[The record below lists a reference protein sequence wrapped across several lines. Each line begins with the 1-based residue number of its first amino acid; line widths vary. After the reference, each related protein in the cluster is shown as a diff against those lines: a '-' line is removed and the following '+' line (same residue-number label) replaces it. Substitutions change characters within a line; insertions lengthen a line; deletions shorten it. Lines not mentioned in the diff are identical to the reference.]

1 MSDDDLDQDYR
12 QTIKQALS
20 DNDGRLHKDQGI
32 ETLQRQHDLS
42 KDQALEVLQN
52 HVRFNDRGWTF
63 SVSEPA
69 FGGDVG
75 GLNQNPGTVTD
86 REWNGLTIL
95 EDIDHPLVP
104 DQDEFAER
112 TVAGSSKTDVE
123 VLAQAMAD
131 SDFSPLLI
139 GEAGTGKDTLIR
151 HVCAKTNRPIIRV
164 NFGKDVRYADL
175 VGTRLPGSESD
186 EESANNESSSQTP
199 FSGSESDK
207 EIIEG
212 DDDPQKNGTKI
223 VWEDGLLTKAVK
235 YGYVFIADE
244 LNAAPP
250 EATMPL
256 HQVTEEGDD
265 AELVIRE
272 ESKVI
277 VPHPQFRFVG
287 TMNPPRGG
295 YGGVEELNDAF
306 KSRFYAIEVDY
317 LNAER
322 EAELLQSRFNG
333 SKIEVADS
341 QLTDLCELA
350 AGLRDQYKMGDLMT
364 PITTRELIK
373 TIKMSQIMDV
383 SEAAAMVLGGH
394 AKDADKQ
401 LILDRINKEL

>member
-1 MSDDDLDQDYR
+1 
-12 QTIKQALS
+12 
-20 DNDGRLHKDQGI
+20 
-32 ETLQRQHDLS
+32 
-42 KDQALEVLQN
+42 
-52 HVRFNDRGWTF
+52 
-63 SVSEPA
+63 
-69 FGGDVG
+69 
-75 GLNQNPGTVTD
+75 
-86 REWNGLTIL
+86 
-95 EDIDHPLVP
+95 
-104 DQDEFAER
+104 
-112 TVAGSSKTDVE
+112 
-123 VLAQAMAD
+123 
-131 SDFSPLLI
+131 
-139 GEAGTGKDTLIR
+139 
-151 HVCAKTNRPIIRV
+151 VCAKTNRPVIRV

-199 FSGSESDK
+199 LSGSESDK

-212 DDDPQKNGTKI
+212 DDSSKKSGTKI

-333 SKIEVADS
+333 SNVEVTDS

-373 TIKMSQIMDV
+373 TIKMGQIMDM